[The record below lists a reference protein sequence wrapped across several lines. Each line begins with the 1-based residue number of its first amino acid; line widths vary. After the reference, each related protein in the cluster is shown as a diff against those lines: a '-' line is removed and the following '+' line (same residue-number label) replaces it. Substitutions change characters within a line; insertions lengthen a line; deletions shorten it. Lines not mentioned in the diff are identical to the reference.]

1 MDYYDD
7 EETYGFE
14 NEEFDWEADKAKMD
28 RDEEVGEYD
37 FNDDEKMYDDEEQLR
52 NERNVFERVGIAGEL
67 IGMFLDDEIRT
78 RDPLVLFRR
87 QVRAIS
93 LSIKEKFDNALSQQ
107 DINKMLTKAEKLPH
121 VYFKNSTAYVLGYI
135 ASSAGDKVN
144 LKEVDYVFKNI
155 LPLFDNVKKQDVIR
169 YAKYWLTL

>member
-1 MDYYDD
+1 MDYDE
-7 EETYGFE
+7 EETYVFE
-14 NEEFDWEADKAKMD
+14 DEEFDWEADKAKMD
-28 RDEEVGEYD
+28 REEEEEGGEYD
-37 FNDDEKMYDDEEQLR
+37 FDAEEKMYEEEELR
-52 NERNVFERVGIAGEL
+52 NERNVFERVGIAGDL
-67 IGMFLDDEIRT
+67 IGLSLDDEIRT

-93 LSIKEKFDNALSQQ
+93 LTIKEKFDNALSQQ

-135 ASSAGDKVN
+135 ASRGGEKID
-144 LKEVDYVFKNI
+144 LKGVDYVFKNI
-155 LPLFDNVKKQDVIR
+155 LPLFDNIKKPDVIR